1 MAADF
6 LMNRLANSKNPYQGE
21 YKKVL
26 CVCSAGLM
34 RSPKA
39 AWVLSQEPYNYNTR
53 AAGLTQ
59 EFALVPVDKVL
70 LHWCSEVV
78 CMSGAQ
84 ADEVQDLLD
93 DMQEEKPIISLNIPD
108 MYGYRDP
115 ELVELIKSAYDEA
128 TKGVTNAD

>member
-1 MAADF
+1 MPANF
-6 LMNRLANSKNPYQGE
+6 LMNRIANSDNRFQGA
-21 YKKVL
+21 YKRVL
-26 CVCSAGLM
+26 CVCSAGLL
-34 RSPKA
+34 RSPTA

-53 AAGLTQ
+53 AAGLTE

-70 LHWCSEVV
+70 LHWASEIV
-78 CMSGAQ
+78 CMSGEQ

-115 ELVELIKSAYDEA
+115 ELVELIRTAYDA
-128 TKGVTNAD
+128 AQPSS

>member
-26 CVCSAGLM
+26 CVCSAGLL
-34 RSPKA
+34 RSPTA
-39 AWVLSQEPYNYNTR
+39 AWVLSQKPYNYNTR
-53 AAGLTQ
+53 AAGLTE

-70 LHWCSEVV
+70 LHWASEIV
-78 CMSGAQ
+78 CMSGEQ

-115 ELVELIKSAYDEA
+115 ELVELIRTAYDA
-128 TKGVTNAD
+128 AQPSS